1 MLCRAKAPSILRK
14 LFPSLIWNIATN
26 EKKVW
31 LTFDDGP
38 HPKTSPFILDILK
51 EYNIKATFFCVG
63 KNIEKNPE
71 IFERIKTDGHS
82 IGNHSYSHLNGFTTS
97 RNRYLQDV
105 EKCQKLMPNTKLF
118 RPPFGKIYSWQMTK
132 LKCKYK
138 IIMWDVMAWDFD
150 NNISP
155 ERCLK
160 NVTDNVK
167 EGSVIVFHDNE
178 KSFKNLQYALVKTI
192 NHLKEKG
199 FIFSATW

>member
-1 MLCRAKAPSILRK
+1 MFSWAKTPSIFQK
-14 LFPSLIWNIATN
+14 LFPSLIWKMDTT

-38 HPKTSPFILDILK
+38 HPKTSPFILDLLN
-51 EYNIKATFFCVG
+51 ENNIKATFFCLG
-63 KNIEKNPE
+63 KNIDKYPNLLA
-71 IFERIKTDGHS
+71 RIKVEGHS
-82 IGNHSYSHLNGFTTS
+82 IGNHSYSHINGFKGCS
-97 RNRYLQDV
+97 KKYLKDI
-105 EKCQKLMPNTKLF
+105 EKCQKLIPETRLF
-118 RPPFGKIYSWQMTK
+118 RPPFGKLYPWQINK
-132 LKCKYK
+132 LKHQYK

-160 NVTDNVK
+160 NVTDTVK